1 MVKAYNYS
9 YESLNTTS
17 YCNYVIA
24 SNEDE
29 AKRIALTR
37 INESEDRLKSFNI
50 YEISLEEVRIKDLSA
65 GDLVRLWICRK

>member
-29 AKRIALTR
+29 AKRIALAR
-37 INESEDRLKSFNI
+37 INKSEDQLKNFDI
-50 YEISLEEVRIKDLSA
+50 YEISLEKVRIKDLSA
-65 GDLVRLWICRK
+65 GDLIRLWICQK